1 MTDAW
6 LLTLEKFSKEK
17 ESVHGLQLLIR
28 EKWCATKNIELACV
42 PCAVHDGERIGVC
55 SGIQAVVS
63 EGVVVVLTA

>member
-6 LLTLEKFSKEK
+6 LLTLEKFSTEK
-17 ESVHGLQLLIR
+17 ESVVYSCSLETNGVPLKILNLHVYLVQYMM
-28 EKWCATKNIELACV
+28 EKKLEV
-42 PCAVHDGERIGVC
+42 F